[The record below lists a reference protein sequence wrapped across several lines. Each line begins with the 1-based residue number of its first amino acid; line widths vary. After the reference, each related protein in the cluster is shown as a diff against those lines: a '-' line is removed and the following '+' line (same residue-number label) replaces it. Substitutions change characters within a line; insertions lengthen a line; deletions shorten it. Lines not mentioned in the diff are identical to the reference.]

1 MVLYH
6 GTPKKNV
13 FSIMKEGLKEGID
26 GGVYLCETIEDALQF
41 MALKRYQTGETIFAV
56 IPVYLD
62 ENDKVYA
69 AEDHNSRIIKVKAY
83 YHDGSI
89 PAEKVEQDL
98 SNIPLYGFHVS

>member
-13 FSIMKEGLKEGID
+13 FKIMKEGLKEGID
-26 GGVYLCETIEDALQF
+26 GGVYLADTIDGALKF
-41 MALKRYQTGETIFAV
+41 MALKRSETGETLFAV

-62 ENDKVYA
+62 ETDKVYA
-69 AEDHNSRIIKVKAY
+69 SEDHNSKIIREKAY